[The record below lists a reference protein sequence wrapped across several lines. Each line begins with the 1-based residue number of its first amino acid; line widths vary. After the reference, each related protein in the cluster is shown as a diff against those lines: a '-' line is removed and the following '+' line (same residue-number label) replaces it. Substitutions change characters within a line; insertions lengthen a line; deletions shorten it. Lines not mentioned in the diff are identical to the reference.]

1 MPEPRIATTPMSEA
15 CARPW
20 TSRPAK
26 RQSVREKRQS
36 RWTFAD
42 LCGGVRGGAGGIRTL
57 DTVLPYTHFPGE
69 RLRPLGHRSAAPG
82 RFVHGTKRA
91 SGALPI
97 RTGRHAILS
106 PRVII
111 NAIGLGRQAG

>member
-26 RQSVREKRQS
+26 RQILREKRQY

-42 LCGGVRGGAGGIRTL
+42 LCGGVRGGAGGIRTHDSL
-57 DTVLPYTHFPGE
+57 LTYTHFPGE
-69 RLRPLGHRSAAPG
+69 RLRHICNLSAFCSG
-82 RFVHGTKRA
+82 RD
-91 SGALPI
+91 ALIAEGGFANPFGWD
-97 RTGRHAILS
+97 RREE
-106 PRVII
+106 
-111 NAIGLGRQAG
+111 